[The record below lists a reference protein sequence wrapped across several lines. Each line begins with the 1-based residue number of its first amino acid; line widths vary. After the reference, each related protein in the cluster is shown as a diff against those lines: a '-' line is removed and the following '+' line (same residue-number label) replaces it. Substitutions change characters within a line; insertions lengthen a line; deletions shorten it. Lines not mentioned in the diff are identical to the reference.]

1 MIVGYAVEIIFGK
14 DQMVKGIVKSFVHG
28 NCDTDHA
35 NVRSQPISEPENKD
49 YRVDR
54 GELLGLLRTLIRP
67 VWYVS
72 KYTVIV
78 GENGVGKTT
87 AVKDALCSIQGN
99 KGAIYFLIQNPKYFS
114 RRLSKV
120 LNFRISTFSV
130 FDSILLKSEYTV
142 DPVLDHEPLA
152 TWNLMQP
159 ALEEAARIYKKKYKQ
174 IVSLILDGVDNLA
187 KYDVNS
193 GGLSILE
200 EMQMFA
206 KNMADQ
212 RLLNVMFVT
221 SDGLAISVLSKSSA
235 ISRAALFEVGDISDA
250 QALEYL
256 KRRGVNQSD
265 SLRAVELLSGGR
277 FEIMLDFYQLHK
289 GGVPF
294 HEILHRRHEKIGR
307 RLGKL
312 SMTCN
317 HTLFHVIFQKSA
329 VNDVEFRRLN
339 LSWDVQEELVKSNL
353 LSQHVN
359 LSYSFHDRGVRSF
372 FQMAWDEAEA
382 GSLHRAKYCYQR

>member
-1 MIVGYAVEIIFGK
+1 
-14 DQMVKGIVKSFVHG
+14 
-28 NCDTDHA
+28 
-35 NVRSQPISEPENKD
+35 
-49 YRVDR
+49 
-54 GELLGLLRTLIRP
+54 
-67 VWYVS
+67 
-72 KYTVIV
+72 
-78 GENGVGKTT
+78 
-87 AVKDALCSIQGN
+87 
-99 KGAIYFLIQNPKYFS
+99 
-114 RRLSKV
+114 
-120 LNFRISTFSV
+120 
-130 FDSILLKSEYTV
+130 
-142 DPVLDHEPLA
+142 
-152 TWNLMQP
+152 MQP

-294 HEILHRRHEKIGR
+294 LEILHRRHEKIGR